1 MNSGCYKVAL
11 YLTNCVT
18 SNIRT
23 TFSSVSITLES
34 FYSSFVA
41 GIHLP
46 HQGVVDSYDLY
57 NGNPHKGEKI
67 YIYIY
72 IYWRFWSLW
81 YQVHCLRECIEM
93 CQVNMDSG
101 YGLVPGAPSH
111 SLKQCWQQSQH
122 IIAPRGQ
129 WINSFRPTDVCI
141 YSTVYPIR

>member
-1 MNSGCYKVAL
+1 MNSGCYEVAL

-23 TFSSVSITLES
+23 TFSGVSITLES

-67 YIYIY
+67 YIYIEGSDHCD
-72 IYWRFWSLW
+72 IRCIAPENALRCAKSTWIQAMAW
-81 YQVHCLRECIEM
+81 CLRHQAI
-93 CQVNMDSG
+93 
-101 YGLVPGAPSH
+101 P
-111 SLKQCWQQSQH
+111 
-122 IIAPRGQ
+122 
-129 WINSFRPTDVCI
+129 
-141 YSTVYPIR
+141 